1 MAIRTNTNPREMDL
15 QPEMQKILMRNG
27 MQVHV
32 VSDGSGFRLVVQGHD
47 SPLLTYAITERQM
60 LALTAWGSN
69 TANKKAYNVFT
80 SIIGNDFHLPK
91 NFVHARNANGR
102 VAMGLHGYRDISG
115 GSLDTLSVRLK
126 KCNGLTRGGLPII
139 FYEGLYGDYIPTAT
153 LPDSNPSAIEDN
165 VFLILVSIN
174 PYEMIP
180 IGEPDPEVIP
190 LHHPHVLPSIKLH
203 IMPKSQTNK
212 AFYSKNF
219 LIIGEIKSH
228 GNAFAVNR
236 QYIPPLQKSA
246 YHDGLKSFINQ
257 LTHILHNIRED
268 IRTIYSRN
276 LSDKRRDALANNT
289 FVLCNA
295 FSSFYNSR
303 IFFIEQTAQEQ
314 PPIFLI
320 QAINE
325 LANGFVSALQTLS
338 ETMREELLQYYYEW
352 TNITPSDFM
361 HSIEKVTGITY
372 EHTDISS
379 SLHTLGTFLSLLE
392 RMFHKMGELE
402 YIGLVRENIVV
413 GEESTTSPQEEKKKK
428 WSFM

>member
-1 MAIRTNTNPREMDL
+1 
-15 QPEMQKILMRNG
+15 
-27 MQVHV
+27 
-32 VSDGSGFRLVVQGHD
+32 
-47 SPLLTYAITERQM
+47 
-60 LALTAWGSN
+60 
-69 TANKKAYNVFT
+69 
-80 SIIGNDFHLPK
+80 
-91 NFVHARNANGR
+91 
-102 VAMGLHGYRDISG
+102 
-115 GSLDTLSVRLK
+115 
-126 KCNGLTRGGLPII
+126 
-139 FYEGLYGDYIPTAT
+139 
-153 LPDSNPSAIEDN
+153 
-165 VFLILVSIN
+165 
-174 PYEMIP
+174 MIP
-180 IGEPDPEVIP
+180 IGEPDPDVVP
-190 LHHPHVLPSIKLH
+190 LHHPHVLPSIKMH
-203 IMPKSQTNK
+203 IIPKNQTNK

-236 QYIPPLQKSA
+236 QYIPPLQKSV

-295 FSSFYNSR
+295 FSSFYNSH
-303 IFFIEQTAQEQ
+303 IFFIEQIAQEQ

-320 QAINE
+320 QAVNE
-325 LANGFVSALQTLS
+325 LANGLVSALQTLS

-361 HSIEKVTGITY
+361 HSIEKVAGITY

-379 SLHTLGTFLSLLE
+379 SLHTLGAFLSLLE

-413 GEESTTSPQEEKKKK
+413 GEESTASPQEEKKKK